1 MKYASMSARTVGSA
15 FSLRASAA
23 DVWRTNRWAR
33 PTAKRP
39 ISGICPTTSRVM
51 RWKPRGRGGRV
62 ISLWNQL
69 SNEYLYLS
77 DEHLI
82 VESALDLRR
91 IGRLY

>member
-1 MKYASMSARTVGSA
+1 MREVRLTTGKDRDRIERVWLVADDGAVSPQLRDEYDGTVIAVS
-15 FSLRASAA
+15 
-23 DVWRTNRWAR
+23 
-33 PTAKRP
+33 
-39 ISGICPTTSRVM
+39 
-51 RWKPRGRGGRV
+51 KPRGRGGRV

-69 SNEYLYLS
+69 SNEYLYMS